1 MSVADRPVEPRGG
14 SGVLVQD
21 DLLAPEVL
29 RDPYTY
35 FARLRQEAPVHW
47 NDRWGGWL
55 VTRYEDVV
63 RAFRDPERL
72 SSDRMA
78 HFQRELTPH
87 DRERLHVLIQYF
99 SRWLVFTDPPYH
111 TRVRMLVNKAFTPTS
126 VERLRPRVRQIVHD
140 LLAAAARR
148 RHMEFVREFAFH
160 LPVIVISEYLGVPP
174 EDREAVKEWSDETSR
189 IFFIRADDPDRRERS
204 QAGLIRLLEYF
215 EPLIHDRRR
224 NPRDDLISALVQ
236 AEERGDLLSHDE
248 LMATCTVLLFAG
260 HETTT
265 NLLANGL
272 LALLR
277 HRDQWEMLR
286 QDPSLTRSA
295 TEELLR
301 YDGPVKAT
309 FRWARVDVELGG
321 KTLRAGDRMLLVLAS
336 ANRDPEKFPEPDRVD
351 ITRNPNPH
359 VAFGHGIH
367 VCLGAPLARVEA
379 QEAFAA
385 LVQHFPH
392 LRLAREDLEYHPTI
406 VSRALVELPVEW

>member
-1 MSVADRPVEPRGG
+1 M
-14 SGVLVQD
+14 LVQD
-21 DLLAPEVL
+21 DLLAPEVV
-29 RDPYTY
+29 RDPYAY
-35 FARLRQEAPVHW
+35 FAHLRNTDPVHW

-55 VTRYEDVV
+55 VTRYDDVV

-78 HFQRELTPH
+78 HFQRELTEH
-87 DRERLHVLIQYF
+87 DRERLQVLIRYF
-99 SRWLVFTDPPYH
+99 SKWLVFTDPPYH

-126 VERLRPRVRQIVHD
+126 VERLRPRVRQIVHE
-140 LLAAAARR
+140 LLDGVEHRGE
-148 RHMEFVREFAFH
+148 MEFLREFAFH
-160 LPVIVISEYLGVPP
+160 LPVIVISEYLGVSP

-189 IFFIRADDPDRRERS
+189 IFFIRADDPARRERS
-204 QAGLIRLLEYF
+204 QAGLIKLLEYF
-215 EPLIHDRRR
+215 EPLIYERRK
-224 NPRDDLISALVQ
+224 NPRDDLVSALVQ

-248 LMATCTVLLFAG
+248 LLATCTVLLFAG

-272 LALLR
+272 LALLQ
-277 HRDQWEMLR
+277 HRDQWELLR

-309 FRWARVDVELGG
+309 FRWAKVDVELGG
-321 KTLRAGDRMLLVLAS
+321 KTIRAGDRMLLVLAS
-336 ANRDPEKFPEPDRVD
+336 ANRDPERFPRPDDVD

-367 VCLGAPLARVEA
+367 VCLGAPLARLEA

-385 LVQHFPH
+385 LVQRLPNI
-392 LRLAREDLEYHPTI
+392 RLASEQLEYHPTI
-406 VSRALVELPVEW
+406 VSRALVALHVEW

>member
-1 MSVADRPVEPRGG
+1 M
-14 SGVLVQD
+14 LVQD

-29 RDPYTY
+29 RDPYAY
-35 FARLRQEAPVHW
+35 FARLRQLDPVHW

-55 VTRYEDVV
+55 VTRYDHVV
-63 RAFRDPERL
+63 RAFRDPARL

-78 HFQRELTPH
+78 HFQQELSPH
-87 DRERLHVLIQYF
+87 DQERLHVLIRYF

-126 VERLRPRVRQIVHD
+126 VERLRPRVRAIVSELQDRVEH
-140 LLAAAARR
+140 RG
-148 RHMEFVREFAFH
+148 HMEFIRDFAFH

-174 EDREAVKEWSDETSR
+174 QDREAVKEWSDETSR
-189 IFFIRADDPDRRERS
+189 IFFIRADDPQRRERS
-204 QAGLIRLLEYF
+204 QAGLVRLLEYF
-215 EPLIHDRRR
+215 EPLIHERRR
-224 NPRDDLISALVQ
+224 HPREDLISALVQ

-248 LMATCTVLLFAG
+248 LLATCTVLLFAG

-277 HRDQWEMLR
+277 HRDQWELLAR
-286 QDPSLTRSA
+286 DPSLASSA

-336 ANRDPEKFPEPDRVD
+336 ANRDPERFPHPDRLD

-367 VCLGAPLARVEA
+367 VCLGAPMARLEG

-385 LVQHFPH
+385 LAQRFPGM
-392 LRLAREDLEYHPTI
+392 RLATDQLEYHPTI
-406 VSRALVELPVEW
+406 VSRALAELPVEW

>member
-1 MSVADRPVEPRGG
+1 M
-14 SGVLVQD
+14 LVQE
-21 DLLAPEVL
+21 DLLAPEVV

-35 FARLRQEAPVHW
+35 FARLREHDPVHW

-78 HFQRELTPH
+78 HFQQELTPQ
-87 DRERLHVLIQYF
+87 DREKLHVLIKYF

-126 VERLRPRVRQIVHD
+126 VERLRPRVRQIVHE
-140 LLAAAARR
+140 LLDAVQPWGY
-148 RHMEFVREFAFH
+148 MEFVREFAFH

-204 QAGLIRLLEYF
+204 QAGLVKLLEYF

-224 NPRDDLISALVQ
+224 NPRDDLTSALVQ
-236 AEERGDLLSHDE
+236 AQERGDLLSHDE
-248 LMATCTVLLFAG
+248 LLATCTVLLFAG

-272 LALLR
+272 LALLQ
-277 HRDQWEMLR
+277 HRDQWELLCR
-286 QDPSLTRSA
+286 DPSLNRSA

-309 FRWARVDVELGG
+309 FRWAKVDVELGG
-321 KTLRAGDRMLLVLAS
+321 KTVRAGDRMLLVLAS
-336 ANRDPEKFPEPDRVD
+336 ANRDPEKFVDPDRVD

-367 VCLGAPLARVEA
+367 VCLGAPLARLEG

-385 LVQHFPH
+385 LAQRFPT
-392 LRLAREDLEYHPTI
+392 LRLASESLEYHPTI

>member
-1 MSVADRPVEPRGG
+1 MI
-14 SGVLVQD
+14 VQD
-21 DLLAPEVL
+21 DLLAPDVVA
-29 RDPYTY
+29 DPYTY
-35 FARLRQEAPVHW
+35 FAWLREHDPVHW
-47 NDRWGGWL
+47 NERWGGWL
-55 VTRYEDVV
+55 VTRYDDVV

-78 HFQRELTPH
+78 HFVRELSEY

-99 SRWLVFTDPPYH
+99 SKWLVFTDPPYH

-126 VERLRPRVRQIVHD
+126 VERLRPRTRQIVHE
-140 LLAAAARR
+140 LLDAVEGRGQ
-148 RHMEFVREFAFH
+148 MEFIRDFAFH
-160 LPVIVISEYLGVPP
+160 LPVIVISEYMGVPP

-189 IFFIRADDPDRRERS
+189 IFFIRADDPHRRDRS
-204 QAGLIRLLEYF
+204 QRGLIHLLEYF
-215 EPLIHDRRR
+215 QPLIHDRRR

-236 AEERGDLLSHDE
+236 AEERGDLLSEEE
-248 LMATCTVLLFAG
+248 LLATCTVLLFAG

-277 HRDQWEMLR
+277 NRDQWELLR
-286 QDPSLTRSA
+286 RDASLSRSA

-309 FRWARVDVELGG
+309 FRWAKVDVEMGG
-321 KTLRAGDRMLLVLAS
+321 KTMRSGDRMLLVLAS
-336 ANRDPEKFPEPDRVD
+336 ANRDPARYPDPDRVD
-351 ITRNPNPH
+351 ITRSPNPH

-367 VCLGAPLARVEA
+367 VCLGAPLARVEG

-385 LVQHFPH
+385 LAERFPRM
-392 LRLAREDLEYHPTI
+392 RLASEDLEYHPTL
-406 VSRALVELPVEW
+406 VSRALSALHVEW